1 MTNNE
6 VIETLNDLVQIHN
19 DRIAGYEKSLK
30 ELRPEDEDLRP
41 NFLGYIKQSHD
52 FKSALG
58 TEIQVLKGTIDTD
71 TTTGGKLYRMW
82 MDIKSAFTGK
92 NDHAILSNAEF
103 GEDNVQKAY
112 RHALKE
118 DLPSNIRDLVETQQS
133 DLKQV
138 HDEVKA
144 LRDAHTV

>member
-1 MTNNE
+1 MTNND
-6 VIETLNDLVQIHN
+6 VTETLNDLVQIHN

-30 ELRPEDEDLRP
+30 ELKPEDEDLKP
-41 NFLGYIKQSHD
+41 NFLNYIKQSHD

-82 MDIKSAFTGK
+82 MDVKSAFTGN
-92 NDHAILSNAEF
+92 NDHTILSNAEF

-112 RHALKE
+112 RNALKE
-118 DLPSNIRDLVETQQS
+118 DLPQNIRELVQAQQTE
-133 DLKQV
+133 LKQA

>member
-1 MTNNE
+1 MTNND
-6 VIETLNDLVQIHN
+6 VIETLNDLVEIHN
-19 DRIAGYEKSLK
+19 DRIAGYEKALK
-30 ELRPEDEDLRP
+30 ELKPEDADLKSG
-41 NFLGYIKQSHD
+41 FLNYIKQSHE

-82 MDIKSAFTGK
+82 MDIKSAFTGN

-118 DLPSNIRDLVETQQS
+118 ELPANIRALIQSQQIE
-133 DLKQV
+133 LKV
-138 HDEVKA
+138 AHDEVRA

>member
-1 MTNNE
+1 MTNDH

-30 ELRPEDEDLRP
+30 ELRPEDEDLKP
-41 NFLGYIKQSHD
+41 NFLNYIQQSHEC
-52 FKSALG
+52 KSVLG
-58 TEIQVLKGTIDTD
+58 TEIQVLKGTIDTS

-92 NDHAILSNAEF
+92 DDHAILSNAEF

-112 RHALKE
+112 RQALKE
-118 DLPSNIRDLVETQQS
+118 ELPNNIRELIQSQQTR
-133 DLKQV
+133 LKQA